1 MCRWWAKE
9 TASSAS
15 PRADMRYDYEL
26 ALQIGNK
33 DALNFFLAQYPDG
46 YYANLAKLQLAKIA
60 AEEMRVAATENAR
73 LAQQEQMRLANEG
86 AQQMQLAKAA
96 SDLKAA
102 EEARIAAEKAK
113 EAAQEQ
119 AAQAE
124 QRRVTTD
131 NAAAVKNVASVAPD
145 RPQETKVD
153 TKIAA
158 LPSPQVPAPPPQA
171 ELAKSVQTELRR
183 VGCFTGSA
191 NGEWNAASRRSL
203 ELFNKHAGTRFDV
216 KLASVDALDAIKLK
230 PTRVCPLI
238 CEFGFKR
245 YGDRCSKITCAA
257 GSFVNDDN
265 ECEKRKVRQVPS
277 ARYAPS
283 ARHDRNELRQ
293 NPRPRPAR
301 SRKAVS
307 HSCRFSCP
315 EDFVL
320 TLLQEVCPLLEDIAA
335 KVENRTT
342 LKISRKL
349 IFGLFCRSSL
359 FNATMEVR
367 DRFWMKRYAPSCRRA

>member
-1 MCRWWAKE
+1 
-9 TASSAS
+9 
-15 PRADMRYDYEL
+15 MRYDYEL
-26 ALQIGNK
+26 AQQVGNK
-33 DALNFFLAQYPDG
+33 DAFNFFLAQYPDG

-86 AQQMQLAKAA
+86 AQQMQLAKSA

-245 YGDRCSKITCAA
+245 HGDRCSKITCAA

-265 ECEKRKVRQVPS
+265 ECEKRKVRQVQ
-277 ARYAPS
+277 S
-283 ARHDRNELRQ
+283 ARHDRNENSGKTQGRG
-293 NPRPRPAR
+293 RREVAR
-301 SRKAVS
+301 RCPILAV
-307 HSCRFSCP
+307 F
-315 EDFVL
+315 L
-320 TLLQEVCPLLEDIAA
+320 A
-335 KVENRTT
+335 
-342 LKISRKL
+342 LKILCSPCFKKYARCWKISL
-349 IFGLFCRSSL
+349 QKSQIVRTVPGRPNKRSSG
-359 FNATMEVR
+359 VR
-367 DRFWMKRYAPSCRRA
+367 SKSGCRNPPVGEPPPSK